1 MVVAVKDSDGRHT
14 PGGRTISEQ
23 VTRLG
28 FDDRA
33 RPMSDRGGV
42 APDVAAPT
50 DAGEQAPPGS
60 GCWRIDDLAQRAELT
75 VDTIRYY
82 QREGLLPPA
91 ERAGRLKLYG
101 PQHLQRLE
109 RIRDLQARRFSLAA
123 IRALL
128 DEDRKGI
135 VDGIFAD
142 AGGRT
147 YPIDELIE
155 RAGIDPEL
163 ALALKDSGLLRDP
176 QEYGRE
182 DYDSDDLEL
191 LRTMAELARLGMPTA
206 AIVELGR
213 IYATGIEAMQREV
226 IDLFATGGRLDWSTE
241 QLHEFQEL
249 SATIAV
255 DVLPLARRLVDY
267 THSRTIQR
275 LALGAIEHGVAEPAP
290 DV

>member
-1 MVVAVKDSDGRHT
+1 MT
-14 PGGRTISEQ
+14 EPG
-23 VTRLG
+23 
-28 FDDRA
+28 D
-33 RPMSDRGGV
+33 
-42 APDVAAPT
+42 AAT
-50 DAGEQAPPGS
+50 GTEEQAPTGS
-60 GCWRIDDLAQRAELT
+60 GCWRIDDLAQRAEIT

-91 ERAGRLKLYG
+91 ERAGRMKLYG

-128 DEDRKGI
+128 DDDRKGI

-147 YPIDELIE
+147 YAIDELIE
-155 RAGIDPEL
+155 RSGIDPEL
-163 ALALKDSGLLRDP
+163 AFALKTSGLLRDP
-176 QEYGRE
+176 EEYGRE
-182 DYDSDDLEL
+182 AYDGDDLEL
-191 LRTMAELARLGMPTA
+191 LRTMAELARLGMPTV

-226 IDLFATGGRLDWSTE
+226 IDLFATGGTLDWSEE
-241 QLHEFQEL
+241 QFHEFQEL

-275 LALGAIEHGVAEPAP
+275 LALGAIEHGVVDSAAKDADAP
-290 DV
+290 D